1 MSKEGLTGLQVP
13 IFFKRQFTRAGDVVQ
28 LVTHLLSMHKS
39 LNVIPQCW
47 GKIREK
53 EIFTTKSFLIWREKG
68 NGCRTRSSP

>member
-13 IFFKRQFTRAGDVVQ
+13 IFFKKAIYQGGDVVQ

-47 GKIREK
+47 GKSEK
-53 EIFTTKSFLIWREKG
+53 KKYLL
-68 NGCRTRSSP
+68 SPS